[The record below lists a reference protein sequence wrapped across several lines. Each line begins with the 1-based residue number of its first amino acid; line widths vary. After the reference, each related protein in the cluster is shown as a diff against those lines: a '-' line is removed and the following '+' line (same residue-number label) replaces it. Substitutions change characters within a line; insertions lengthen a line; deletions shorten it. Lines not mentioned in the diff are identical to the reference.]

1 MLYLN
6 VRKDNS
12 FVMSDDVT
20 FSRSVLI
27 KEVKNEIGKSKV
39 KDIELFFQK
48 GTFHLAVTI
57 DSETVAF
64 DLYLKNITGAGWADK
79 PGIKRCQ
86 VKNFKAEHL
95 EGMQIVKLKHYNLI
109 LGYYN
114 FDSNP
119 ILVAWD
125 AYRYLNHETN
135 RSCYVTVDS
144 LKRGYEKRFY
154 EGVVSSQKCWIFTG
168 DRFDQFLKRYIEY
181 VDEVYLKGEKQ
192 I

>member
-12 FVMSDDVT
+12 FVMGEDVI
-20 FSRSVLI
+20 FGRSALI
-27 KEVKNEIGKSKV
+27 KEVKNELRKSNA
-39 KDIELFFQK
+39 KDIQLVFQK
-48 GTFHLAVTI
+48 GIFHLNATI
-57 DSETVAF
+57 DSGAISF

-86 VKNFKAEHL
+86 VKNFKADHL
-95 EGMQIVKLKHYNLI
+95 GGIKIVELRHYNLI

-114 FDSNP
+114 YDSNP

-125 AYRYLNHETN
+125 AYRYLKHETN

-144 LKRGYEKRFY
+144 LKRGYEKKFY

-168 DRFDQFLKRYIEY
+168 DKFDLFLKRYIEY
-181 VDEVYLKGEKQ
+181 VDEFYAKGEKQ